1 MFLGREDTLE
11 DAIVSAHEAISCHIE
26 GLMMDGEPIPEQ
38 APIETHRA
46 REAGNPTW
54 ALVSVDVSR
63 LSSAIRRVNISM
75 PARVLAIVDEAA
87 AREGESRSGL
97 LARAALSYIHQGSVA
112 VQRDESENRIGAGVN
127 PVSKRPHLGFSASQ
141 DLSAGAC
148 GWSGA
153 RSRTLLKFAR
163 VFRTFPNV

>member
-1 MFLGREDTLE
+1 MRFTVAIHKDTSTGYGVTVPDLPGCFSAGDTLE

-26 GLMMDGEPIPEQ
+26 GLLMDGEPIPEQ

-63 LSSAIRRVNISM
+63 LSSAVRRVNISM

-97 LARAALSYIHQGSVA
+97 LARAALSYIHQGTVA
-112 VQRDESENRIGAGVN
+112 VHRDES
-127 PVSKRPHLGFSASQ
+127 
-141 DLSAGAC
+141 
-148 GWSGA
+148 
-153 RSRTLLKFAR
+153 
-163 VFRTFPNV
+163 